1 MYIIGYVQIK
11 LRGIKCNNVFSFVVE
26 HCVNPFVVL
35 CIKCNPYQKGSAV
48 LNNFGEVKWTEN
60 NYNG

>member
-1 MYIIGYVQIK
+1 MWIIKCVQIK
-11 LRGIKCNNVFSFVVE
+11 LRGITSSNDFSVIVE
-26 HCVNPFVVL
+26 HCVYPFVVL

>member
-1 MYIIGYVQIK
+1 MINI
-11 LRGIKCNNVFSFVVE
+11 FSFIVE